1 MSKEISI
8 LNIQT
13 SDYMLNVLSLAD
25 IFRKYPQH
33 I

>member
-1 MSKEISI
+1 MGKEICI

-25 IFRKYPQH
+25 ISRKCQQH

>member
-8 LNIQT
+8 LNMQT
-13 SDYMLNVLSLAD
+13 SDYMLNVLFLAD
-25 IFRKYPQH
+25 ISRKYPQH